1 MTIYIIDVSDIS
13 RVKSC
18 PGFAPNPEPSGIAR
32 KNGELINE
40 CHPGPIDKRPI
51 ENCIGVNQSALF
63 MPLA

>member
-18 PGFAPNPEPSGIAR
+18 PGFAPNPELSGIAR
-32 KNGELINE
+32 TNGELINE
-40 CHPGPIDKRPI
+40 YHPGPI